1 MSATLEAFLIK
12 EDGYVLS
19 MMKQL
24 ASEVKVSEENMV
36 LGLTLFP
43 SLGRSS
49 ASTLL
54 VLGLAIWK
62 SQKYVKS
69 CQIKGETASTWQKA
83 VC

>member
-36 LGLTLFP
+36 LGLKVVHNP
-43 SLGRSS
+43 PH
-49 ASTLL
+49 LL
-54 VLGLAIWK
+54 AEA
-62 SQKYVKS
+62 
-69 CQIKGETASTWQKA
+69 QIEHYRD
-83 VC
+83 